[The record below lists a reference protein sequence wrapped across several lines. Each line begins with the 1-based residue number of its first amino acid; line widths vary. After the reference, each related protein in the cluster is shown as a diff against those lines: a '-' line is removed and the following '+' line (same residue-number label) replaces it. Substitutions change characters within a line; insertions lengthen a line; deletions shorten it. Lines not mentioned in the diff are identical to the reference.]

1 MKRRRAPFALGLVLG
16 LAPLAVIRA
25 ADNITV
31 SYPYLGITHITR
43 VGSAPDF
50 PRNVKIHVVKIDLTA
65 PYLSFRYTPHTGTR
79 DTTRTTTLQY
89 MTDMGAQIA
98 INGCFFLPFP
108 SSDTDAA
115 CVGFAASNGD
125 RYSPFELPTQ
135 NYAIL
140 KDSPA
145 INIDPANHATIVH
158 RDPAYSDGTCY
169 GLCQSVNGTH
179 ALENVAIWNAF
190 SGSAQIVTN
199 GVKTIPCYQ
208 DAAHPDCELIKGTS
222 VYSNGDSWYNR
233 VNGRT
238 SIGIGCDNKT
248 LVLFTVD
255 VINGS
260 SGMTVGEVAD
270 LLIGDY
276 GVCNALNMDGGGS
289 VTLTMV
295 DPATGIGSNVNSPSD
310 NYPIGRANAS
320 GLAIYAAKDLQAPVT
335 TAKVTPAPNASG
347 WNNSN
352 VVVDLNATDN
362 PGGMVKQIE
371 YYLTGAQPAGTRVV
385 AGNTAS
391 FSITTEGVTTDHFFA
406 TDVAGNVESTELLP
420 VKIDK
425 TPPAIS
431 GMPGACTLWPPNH
444 KLVEVATITAAD
456 ALSGL
461 APGSLTV
468 TAVSSGPNDP
478 NDPSIVIAPNGSG
491 GFVVRLMAER
501 LGTGADKVYTL
512 TATASDVAGN
522 VARATA
528 SCTVPHDQG
537 Q

>member
-1 MKRRRAPFALGLVLG
+1 MQRRRATFALGLVLG
-16 LAPLAVIRA
+16 LAPLAALQA

-31 SYPYLGITHITR
+31 SYPYLGVTHISR
-43 VGSAPDF
+43 VGSVPDF

-79 DTTRTTTLQY
+79 DTTRKTTLQF
-89 MTDMGAQIA
+89 MTDMGAQMA

-140 KDSPA
+140 RDSAA
-145 INIDPANHATIVH
+145 INIDPANHASIVH
-158 RDPAYSDGTCY
+158 RNPSYSDGTCY
-169 GLCQSVNGTH
+169 GLCQSVDGTQV
-179 ALENVAIWNAF
+179 LENVTIWNAF

-199 GVKTIPCYQ
+199 GVKTIPCYL
-208 DAAHPDCELIKGTS
+208 DATHPNCELIKGTS
-222 VYSNGDSWYNR
+222 VYSNADSWYNR

-255 VINGS
+255 VTNGS
-260 SGMTVGEVAD
+260 SGMTVGEVSD
-270 LLIGDY
+270 RLISDY

-310 NYPIGRANAS
+310 NFPIGRANAS
-320 GLAIYAAKDLQAPVT
+320 GLAIYAVKDIEAPVT
-335 TAKVTPAPNASG
+335 KATVTPAPNASG

-352 VVVDLNATDN
+352 VVVDLKATDN
-362 PGGMVKQIE
+362 AGGMVKQIE
-371 YYLTGAQPAGTRVV
+371 YYLTGAQTSSTQV
-385 AGNTAS
+385 ATGNTAS
-391 FSITTEGVTTDHFFA
+391 LSIITEGVTTVHFFA
-406 TDVAGNVESTELLP
+406 TDVAGNVESTKLLT

-425 TPPAIS
+425 TLPVIS
-431 GMPGACTLWPPNH
+431 GMPTTCTLWPPNH

-456 ALSGL
+456 ASSGL
-461 APGSLTV
+461 ATGGLVV
-468 TAVSSGPNDP
+468 TGLSNEPNNRVDP
-478 NDPSIVIAPNGSG
+478 AIVISPNGSG
-491 GFVVRLMAER
+491 GFAVKLMADR
-501 LGTGADKVYTL
+501 LGTATDRVYTL
-512 TATASDVAGN
+512 SATASDVAGN
-522 VARATA
+522 VAKATA
-528 SCTVPHDQG
+528 TCTVPHDQG
-537 Q
+537 K